1 MAYAELKPRLAKVKV
16 KNMNGESLDIE
27 SLWADR
33 PVLLSF
39 LRHFG

>member
-1 MAYAELKPRLAKVKV
+1 MTYDELKPRLGGVTVKAL
-16 KNMNGESLDIE
+16 NGDSIDLA

-39 LRHFG
+39 FRHFG

>member
-1 MAYAELKPRLAKVKV
+1 MTYDELKPRLAGVTVKDL
-16 KNMNGESLDIE
+16 KSDSMDIE